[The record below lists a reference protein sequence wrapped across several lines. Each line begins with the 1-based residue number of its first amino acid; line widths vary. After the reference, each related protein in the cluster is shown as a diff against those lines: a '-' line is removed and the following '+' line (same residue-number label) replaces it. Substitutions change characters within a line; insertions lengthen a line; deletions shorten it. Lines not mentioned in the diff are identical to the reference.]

1 MDERIKDV
9 NLIDELDYT
18 FVDVENQLIRD
29 EIRYGSTWKE
39 RGLHYNGKS
48 QEERFIDKM
57 NEYFD
62 DYRNNNKPIPWVK
75 IIGEAHIALVREKKL
90 SH

>member
-39 RGLHYNGKS
+39 RGIVN
-48 QEERFIDKM
+48 QEQRFIAKM